1 MITANANGRCRL
13 QRAWEYNREIGI
25 LAFRFNSCF
34 LGYISKSYF
43 SLFSVFRVFI
53 LFVCYCLSVCL
64 FVRWSSC
71 RRLSH
76 FVSLSICLS
85 VSLPPSLS
93 LCISGSLSITCTLTI
108 ACIRKIYAWRELTFI
123 TLIHFSVHSPPG

>member
-43 SLFSVFRVFI
+43 SLFSVLLSCFYP
-53 LFVCYCLSVCL
+53 LCLLLSVCL

-76 FVSLSICLS
+76 FVSLSVYLS
-85 VSLPPSLS
+85 VCIPPSLS
-93 LCISGSLSITCTLTI
+93 LFLYLPPSLTLFTGVGGWVRGGRGI
-108 ACIRKIYAWRELTFI
+108 VTKKIE
-123 TLIHFSVHSPPG
+123 